1 MQCVE
6 VRERL
11 LAGEPGYDPEIDQ
24 HVADCQHCRH
34 IGQGLDRVDQV
45 LRSSLIVE
53 PPLALQQQLARLAWE
68 SAIPASKPWWA
79 PVTEWLGHFNVAAV
93 LAQRPQMVAAQGLA
107 ALMIALASWQ
117 MFSWLSAVQPVVGDV
132 AYAMQL
138 VATSPAISYVGNLQV
153 DMQSLGLWSLVG
165 IAGWLV
171 SEDGLIGRRIASTG
185 LRLP

>member
-6 VRERL
+6 IHERL
-11 LAGEPGYDPEIDQ
+11 LADEPSSDPELDQ
-24 HVADCQHCRH
+24 HVAECARCRH
-34 IGQGLDRVDQV
+34 VARGLERVDQV
-45 LRSSLIVE
+45 LRTNLIVE
-53 PPLALQQQLARLAWE
+53 PPLALQRRLAQLALEA
-68 SAIPASKPWWA
+68 AISPKPWWA
-79 PVTEWLGHFNVAAV
+79 PISEWLGQLNLGTM
-93 LAQRPQMVAAQGLA
+93 LAQRPQMVGVQGLA

-117 MFSWLSAVQPVVGDV
+117 IFGWVSSVQPVVGDV

-138 VATSPAISYVGNLQV
+138 VATSPAISYLGSIQLDV
-153 DMQSLGLWSLVG
+153 QSLGVWSLVG